1 MDLNQYR
8 VSNLSLVSIQNLIKK
23 NGTTTSL
30 IYTLR
35 KGEIRVFSHIS
46 ECEFSN
52 FSLNFHG
59 NGQIEVFKNG
69 GTLKK
74 LFICSSGEVTDIVS
88 ELLKKNES
96 KYVSDEEVKAYPRYN
111 LLLVFRFRKDK
122 YKKDEVDGWSL
133 KDCFSHF
140 DDSFW
145 DMFLRDD
152 NTKDVQDDRYYY
164 RFFSPMDK
172 TIKGKEISY
181 IKPNVFRYFSDLY
194 DYLASCFEQFTAN
207 CQRDYEN
214 DTFSHIFI
222 RFGKFIING
231 KFLCGSSMPCFKY
244 LSDLFRYIC
253 IRYFYC
259 GEREEIREDDYC
271 EIYFFGDYQ
280 YYEKPL
286 NGCVIIKGGKCEY
299 KELERI

>member
-23 NGTTTSL
+23 NGTATSL

-46 ECEFSN
+46 ACEFSN

-59 NGQIEVFKNG
+59 NGQSMVFKNG
-69 GTLKK
+69 ETLKRV
-74 LFICSSGEVTDIVS
+74 FICSSGETKDIIA
-88 ELLKKNES
+88 ELLKRNES
-96 KYVSDEEVKAYPRYN
+96 EYVSDEEVKAYPRYN
-111 LLLVFRFRKDK
+111 LLLTFRFRKDK
-122 YKKDEVDGWSL
+122 YKKDEVNGWSL
-133 KDCFSHF
+133 EECFRHF

-145 DMFLRDD
+145 DLFFRDD
-152 NTKDVQDDRYYY
+152 AKDIQDDRYYY
-164 RFFSPMDK
+164 RFFSPMNK
-172 TIKGKEISY
+172 TIKGREISY
-181 IKPNVFRYFSDLY
+181 IKPNVFRYFIELY
-194 DYLASCFEQFTAN
+194 YYLRSNFEEFTAN

-214 DTFSHIFI
+214 DTFSHIFTQ
-222 RFGKFIING
+222 FGKFIIDG
-231 KFLCGSSMPCFKY
+231 KFLYGHFMPRFRY

-253 IRYFYC
+253 IEYFYC
-259 GEREEIREDDYC
+259 GGREIREDDYC

-280 YYEKPL
+280 YYKKPL